1 MAVKWWQLI
10 PLLVLTACNDA
21 QQQAD
26 VVDDPVVAR
35 VNGEEIR
42 ASEVSAAW
50 NRTFAEQ
57 DMLFDGAELQQRLLQ
72 SLVASRVMARQAE
85 AAMSDEQRQ
94 ELDQLTRAWR
104 EEQLVKRY
112 LADHVVA
119 EPVDQQMVEDY
130 YNKHPELFGGGQ
142 RYEFEQLK
150 VVYGDD
156 SIQRDKALD
165 LFALA
170 GEAGDWA
177 AFARTNSG
185 SGLVLVH
192 QRVVADAGFAD
203 KTLLAT
209 LSSLSPGQLSPVTSG
224 EGAVAV
230 VRLNRREAVAPRP
243 LAEVSSDIRQ
253 RLAPVKLRQ
262 AVKQAMDGALSGAN
276 IEYVVKD

>member
-1 MAVKWWQLI
+1 MT
-10 PLLVLTACNDA
+10 VLTAPAFHWVPDHVSTA
-21 QQQAD
+21 G
-26 VVDDPVVAR
+26 
-35 VNGEEIR
+35 GE
-42 ASEVSAAW
+42 AFDLAA
-50 NRTFAEQ
+50 
-57 DMLFDGAELQQRLLQ
+57 
-72 SLVASRVMARQAE
+72 LVGIDLD
-85 AAMSDEQRQ
+85 DEQRLV
-94 ELDQLTRAWR
+94 LDAM
-104 EEQLVKRY
+104 
-112 LADHVVA
+112 LAESA
-119 EPVDQQMVEDY
+119 
-130 YNKHPELFGGGQ
+130 
-142 RYEFEQLK
+142 
-150 VVYGDD
+150 
-156 SIQRDKALD
+156 S
-165 LFALA
+165 
-170 GEAGDWA
+170 GDWA